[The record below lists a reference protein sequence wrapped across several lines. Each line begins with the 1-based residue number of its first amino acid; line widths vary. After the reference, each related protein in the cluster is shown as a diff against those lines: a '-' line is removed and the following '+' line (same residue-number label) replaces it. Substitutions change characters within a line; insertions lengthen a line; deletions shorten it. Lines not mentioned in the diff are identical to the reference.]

1 MYTQPRVSE
10 HLKCTTKGPSFTKK
24 ISKKKQE
31 RFPMKALLR
40 SSIFA
45 LFVFAGYAAVAT
57 DISKPHSNA
66 QFPQPQCP
74 PRALCAIG
82 K

>member
-1 MYTQPRVSE
+1 
-10 HLKCTTKGPSFTKK
+10 
-24 ISKKKQE
+24 
-31 RFPMKALLR
+31 MKALLR

-66 QFPQPQCP
+66 NIPQPCP
-74 PRALCAIG
+74 QGLPPHAMCQVG

>member
-1 MYTQPRVSE
+1 MHHQGTRN
-10 HLKCTTKGPSFTKK
+10 KTKK
-24 ISKKKQE
+24 TGEISL
-31 RFPMKALLR
+31 MKALLR
-40 SSIFA
+40 SSIFT

-66 QFPQPQCP
+66 AIPFPMCP
-74 PRALCAIG
+74 PHATCAIG

>member
-1 MYTQPRVSE
+1 
-10 HLKCTTKGPSFTKK
+10 
-24 ISKKKQE
+24 
-31 RFPMKALLR
+31 MKALLR

-66 QFPQPQCP
+66 AIPYPQCP
-74 PRALCAIG
+74 PRATCAIS

>member
-1 MYTQPRVSE
+1 MRHQGS
-10 HLKCTTKGPSFTKK
+10 SFTKRFQ
-24 ISKKKQE
+24 KKKQE

-66 QFPQPQCP
+66 GFPQPQCMP
-74 PRALCAIG
+74 PARCAIG

>member
-1 MYTQPRVSE
+1 
-10 HLKCTTKGPSFTKK
+10 
-24 ISKKKQE
+24 
-31 RFPMKALLR
+31 MKALLR

-57 DISKPHSNA
+57 DISKPHSNVNW
-66 QFPQPQCP
+66 PQPQCP
-74 PRALCAIG
+74 PYALGSVA

>member
-1 MYTQPRVSE
+1 
-10 HLKCTTKGPSFTKK
+10 
-24 ISKKKQE
+24 
-31 RFPMKALLR
+31 MKALLR

-66 QFPQPQCP
+66 NIPQPCP
-74 PRALCAIG
+74 PTSMSQVG

>member
-1 MYTQPRVSE
+1 
-10 HLKCTTKGPSFTKK
+10 
-24 ISKKKQE
+24 
-31 RFPMKALLR
+31 MKALLR

-57 DISKPHSNA
+57 DISKPHSNIA
-66 QFPQPQCP
+66 LPQPQCP
-74 PRALCAIG
+74 PHALCSIG

>member
-1 MYTQPRVSE
+1 MYTYPRVSE
-10 HLKCTTKGPSFTKK
+10 YLKCTTKEPVTKL
-24 ISKKKQE
+24 KKQE
-31 RFPMKALLR
+31 RSLMKALLR
-40 SSIFA
+40 SSIFT

-66 QFPQPQCP
+66 AIPFPMCP
-74 PRALCAIG
+74 PHATCAIG